1 MAGEST
7 FAEPLKLYAG
17 LKKYLDNLQGG
28 AAPVTQNSIDSL
40 NKGAPWGNPTP
51 PVDNMLGT
59 PNLAMNTP
67 VPMPEKESPTPGSRE
82 VTHTTKP
89 DGTEIKKIKDTV
101 DEPKT
106 QKTDTAN
113 GDRIP
118 AGANGVPGPSMANAE
133 NTQSKTVGTTAS
145 RLVDLPPD
153 VMAAYDALRKQR
165 EAQILDAQGASQ
177 DFMSSY
183 EPRTDMSALLS
194 FFGSQTGRD
203 YMSGYK
209 KPGGLNEL
217 VGMQDKLEENIAKAK
232 TGLSDTELQYLK
244 ARMGLQET
252 TKTST
257 TDSNKDMNA
266 ELLAKKLL
274 AGDGLGGQKFDE
286 QIKRDDKAAKK
297 EYLTTKEF
305 GPTLEAH
312 DKIFQASANI
322 NKVLYARGGAA
333 PLPGTEDAT
342 QFAQAAA
349 ELIYLV
355 NQYDAGLG
363 ALAAADSKYLKKA
376 IGLNDSEEIGEYLKS
391 VYSPVALME
400 AMRRFQ
406 DKMKDSSLKRLKAV
420 KKTYSDYPSVLNMI
434 TDTENAILPAIQEME
449 LSRTGKGKGQTQSK
463 KSAEDEEAER
473 IYQSLSPED
482 KARVDKKL
490 KGGG

>member
-1 MAGEST
+1 MAGQ
-7 FAEPLKLYAG
+7 PLSAAQLQELKAG
-17 LKKYLDNLQGG
+17 LGVS
-28 AAPVTQNSIDSL
+28 APVAMPVTQGSIDAL
-40 NKGAPWGNPTP
+40 NKSAYADSFSNP
-51 PVDNMLGT
+51 VQDILGT
-59 PNLAMNTP
+59 PTTP

-82 VTHTTKP
+82 VTQISKP

-101 DEPKT
+101 AEPKT

-145 RLVDLPPD
+145 RLIDLPPD
-153 VMAAYDALRKQR
+153 VQAAYDALRQQR

-274 AGDGLGGQKFDE
+274 AGGDGLGAAKFDE
-286 QIKRDDKAAKK
+286 QIKRDERGAKK

-420 KKTYSDYPSVLNMI
+420 KKTYSEYPSVLDMI
-434 TDTENAILPAIQEME
+434 NDTESAVLPAIQEME
-449 LSRTGKGKGQTQSK
+449 LSRTGKGKEQTQSK